1 MFTAGILKNLGI
13 PCKLGFTS
21 YTNSRTPQ
29 HVYVETNSGI
39 IVDGVWKKFNS
50 EKPYTYKYYKSI

>member
-1 MFTAGILKNLGI
+1 MFTAGILQNLGI
-13 PCKLGFTS
+13 PCKLVFTS
-21 YTNSRTPQ
+21 YTDNRTPQ

-39 IVDGVWKKFNS
+39 IIDAVWKKFNS